1 MLVVSISFKISCSI
15 QYNPPNTVNPEILTN
30 IIFNDLARSDNLTA
44 ININYVHSVMFR
56 IPGFS
61 KAALSTLVF

>member
-1 MLVVSISFKISCSI
+1 MAAPLSL
-15 QYNPPNTVNPEILTN
+15 NPGYTYDTLGYHTVNPKILTT
-30 IIFNDLARSDNLTA
+30 IIFKDLAHSDNLTA

-56 IPGFS
+56 MPGFS